1 MNNMRYYSSF
11 TKSDFGAQNRS
22 DIADAVALL
31 QDAQAQHDTATA
43 TGLLVVLD
51 KGTNRE
57 QRLSAESFSDDA
69 GQGLQVAITPSSED
83 SAREYR
89 IYLPENTVHRK
100 TEQGNWLALNLDEA
114 DASPFVADIHKA
126 AVGISHFL

>member
-1 MNNMRYYSSF
+1 MNNTRYYSSF
-11 TKSDFGAQNRS
+11 TESDFTTQNRR

-31 QDAQAQHDTATA
+31 QDARAQHNTTDA
-43 TGLLVVLD
+43 LLAVLD

-57 QRLSAESFSDDA
+57 QRLSAESFSDDV

-100 TEQGNWLALNLDEA
+100 TEQGNWLALNLDET

>member
-11 TKSDFGAQNRS
+11 TKSDFGARNRS

-31 QDAQAQHDTATA
+31 QDAQVQHNTTDA
-43 TGLLVVLD
+43 LLAVLD

-69 GQGLQVAITPSSED
+69 GQGLRVAVVSSLED
-83 SAREYR
+83 NAREYR

>member
-1 MNNMRYYSSF
+1 MVGENRGEAAAVEIK
-11 TKSDFGAQNRS
+11 KSPASEAID
-22 DIADAVALL
+22 ALL
-31 QDAQAQHDTATA
+31 A
-43 TGLLVVLD
+43 VLD

-69 GQGLQVAITPSSED
+69 GQGLRVAVVSSLED